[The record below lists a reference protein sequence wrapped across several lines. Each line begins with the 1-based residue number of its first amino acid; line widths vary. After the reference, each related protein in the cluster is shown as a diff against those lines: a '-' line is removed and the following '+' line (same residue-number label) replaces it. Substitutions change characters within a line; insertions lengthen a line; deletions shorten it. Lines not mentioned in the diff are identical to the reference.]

1 MGEAAER
8 LLSPAEFIA
17 WERKQPT
24 KHEFIDGVIVAMAG
38 ASLPHNK
45 FVANVVRAL
54 GNALLDRPCSALP
67 SDMRVRI
74 PANGRYRYPDA
85 SVVCE
90 PESYEDDELD
100 TLLNPG
106 VIVEVLSPSTEAE
119 DRGPKF
125 RDYRSIPSLRDY
137 LLVIQDEVWVE
148 HYVRNESGVWTF
160 RDLLA
165 GDRIALVS
173 CGVELRVDDFYLKVF
188 PPPSPD
194 AAS

>member
-1 MGEAAER
+1 
-8 LLSPAEFIA
+8 
-17 WERKQPT
+17 
-24 KHEFIDGVIVAMAG
+24 
-38 ASLPHNK
+38 
-45 FVANVVRAL
+45 
-54 GNALLDRPCSALP
+54 
-67 SDMRVRI
+67 MRVRI

-106 VIVEVLSPSTEAE
+106 VIVEVLSQSTEGK
-119 DRGPKF
+119 DRRTKF

-137 LLVIQDEVWVE
+137 LLVAQDEVWVE
-148 HYVRNESGVWTF
+148 HYVRRDNGLWTF

-173 CGVELRVDDFYLKVF
+173 CGVEVSVDDFYLKVF
-188 PPPSPD
+188 PPLAP
-194 AAS
+194 AVAT